1 MKVNV
6 DIELWD
12 NMSKSQIETMGLNY
26 DVLKKCYEESF
37 MQLINKLQERGMEYT
52 LNVEIEDNTIN

>member
-1 MKVNV
+1 
-6 DIELWD
+6 
-12 NMSKSQIETMGLNY
+12 MSKSQIETMGLNY